1 MNPKRGFGPPGRRSS
16 RWHAGCLAVGVFSR
30 SRSLALWLL
39 AITLLMALP
48 LAAEVLEPNDLST
61 PRRAMATF
69 VDAANRA
76 DWARAILVLDV
87 RPSASAE
94 KKARASELAQE
105 LDYVLARSLSFRL
118 DAISDEAQGKPDDGA
133 ESETVAS
140 VHVGGRSVP
149 VVLARLKTQP
159 ARWVVST
166 GTLAAVPELY
176 RAHGPS
182 PLEPFVPPA
191 LRVET
196 LGLARWQWLALPLAV
211 MLAVVVAGVVVG
223 LGARLALRLA
233 GHTRVTWDDE
243 LVVALRSPGRL
254 LTGVVAFAVLAH
266 LLSLPAP
273 VKLVC
278 VRASGTL
285 GLTALAWMVIRVVR
299 LASDLVERRAI
310 GATVNA
316 PGAALRI
323 GGIQTRVRVL
333 RRIVNA
339 VLAICA
345 GAVILMQFDV
355 VRSIGVSL
363 LASAGVAGIVL
374 GLAAQRTLG
383 TLFAGIQ
390 LSITQPIRIGD
401 EVQIENEVGSIEE
414 ITLTY
419 VVVKLWDERRLIVP
433 MSRFLEQPFQNYT
446 KVSSELQGT
455 VVLNADFTL
464 PVDALRAELA
474 RLLQSHRLWDRR
486 VQAVHVTDAKNRTL
500 EVRVLVSAATG
511 EALFNLRA
519 DLREH
524 LAAWL
529 VRLENG
535 KYLAH

>member
-1 MNPKRGFGPPGRRSS
+1 M
-16 RWHAGCLAVGVFSR
+16 FSR
-30 SRSLALWLL
+30 TPWLALWLF
-39 AITLLMALP
+39 AITLFQVAP

-61 PRRAMATF
+61 PRRALSTF
-69 VDAANRA
+69 IDAANRG
-76 DWARAILVLDV
+76 DWERAILVLDV
-87 RPSASAE
+87 SPRASAE
-94 KKARASELAQE
+94 KKARAIELAQE
-105 LDYVLARSLSFRL
+105 LDYVLSRSLSFHL
-118 DAISDEAQGKPDDGA
+118 DAVSDEPQGKPDAPQGKPDAGA

-140 VHVGGRSVP
+140 IHADGRSVP
-149 VVLARLKTQP
+149 VVLTRLKTQP
-159 ARWVVST
+159 QRWVLST
-166 GTLAAVPELY
+166 GTLAEVPELY

-196 LGLARWQWLALPLAV
+196 FGLARWQWLALPLAV
-211 MLAVVVAGVVVG
+211 VLAVLAAGIIVG
-223 LGARLALRLA
+223 VGSRLGGRLAA
-233 GHTRVTWDDE
+233 HTRVTWDDE

-254 LTGVVAFAVLAH
+254 LTGVVAFALFAH

-273 VKLVC
+273 AKLVC
-278 VRASGTL
+278 VRAAGTL
-285 GLTALAWMVIRVVR
+285 GLIAIAWMASRIVR

-310 GATVNA
+310 GATANA
-316 PGAALRI
+316 RGAALRI

-374 GLAAQRTLG
+374 GFAAQRTLG

-401 EVQIENEVGSIEE
+401 EVQIENEVGTIEE

-474 RLLQSHRLWDRR
+474 RRLETQRLWDRR
-486 VQAVHVTDAKNRTL
+486 VQAVHVTDAKNHTL
-500 EVRVLVSAATG
+500 EVRILVSAATG
-511 EALFNLRA
+511 EDLFNLRA

-529 VRLENG
+529 VRLEDG

>member
-1 MNPKRGFGPPGRRSS
+1 LGLGVLS
-16 RWHAGCLAVGVFSR
+16 RARL
-30 SRSLALWLL
+30 LALWLL
-39 AITLLMALP
+39 AITLLHVLP
-48 LAAEVLEPNDLST
+48 LGAEVLEPNDLST
-61 PRRAMATF
+61 PRRALATF

-76 DWARAILVLDV
+76 DWARAVLVLDV
-87 RPSASAE
+87 RPSANAE
-94 KKARASELAQE
+94 KKQRATELAQE
-105 LDYVLARSLSFRL
+105 LHYVLARSLSFHL
-118 DAISDEAQGKPDDGA
+118 DAVSDEPQGKPDDGA
-133 ESETVAS
+133 ASETVAN
-140 VHVGGRSVP
+140 VRVNGRGVP
-149 VVLARLKTQP
+149 VVLTRTKTQP
-159 ARWVVST
+159 ERWVFST
-166 GTLAAVPELY
+166 GTLATVPELY

-196 LGLARWQWLALPLAV
+196 FGLARWQWLALPLALL
-211 MLAVVVAGVVVG
+211 LAVLVAGGVVG
-223 LGARLALRLA
+223 VGTRLGARLAA
-233 GHTRVTWDDE
+233 HTRVTWDDE

-254 LTGVVAFAVLAH
+254 LTGVVAFAALAH

-273 VKLVC
+273 AKLVC
-278 VRASGTL
+278 VRAAGTL
-285 GLTALAWMVIRVVR
+285 GLGAIAWMASRIVR

-310 GATVNA
+310 GATVNP
-316 PGAALRI
+316 PGAALRV

-345 GAVILMQFDV
+345 GAVILMQFEV

-401 EVQIENEVGSIEE
+401 EVQIENEVGTIEE

-433 MSRFLEQPFQNYT
+433 IGRFLEQPFQNYT

-474 RLLQSHRLWDRR
+474 RLLETHRMWDRR

-529 VRLENG
+529 VRLEDG
-535 KYLAH
+535 KYLAQ

>member
-1 MNPKRGFGPPGRRSS
+1 
-16 RWHAGCLAVGVFSR
+16 VFSR
-30 SRSLALWLL
+30 ALLALWLL
-39 AITLLMALP
+39 TITLLAAPP
-48 LAAEVLEPNDLST
+48 LGAQVPEPNDLST

-69 VDAANRA
+69 VDAGSRA
-76 DWARAILVLDV
+76 DWARAALVVGV
-87 RPSASAE
+87 RSSASAE
-94 KKARASELAQE
+94 KKARAAELAEE
-105 LDYVLARSLSFRL
+105 LNYVLARSISFRL
-118 DAISDEAQGKPDDGA
+118 DAISDEPQGKPDDGA
-133 ESETVAS
+133 DTETVANIRLN
-140 VHVGGRSVP
+140 GRTVP
-149 VVLARLKTQP
+149 VVLARTKTQP
-159 ARWVVST
+159 ERWLLST
-166 GTLAAVPELY
+166 ETLAAVPELY

-191 LRVET
+191 LRVESF
-196 LGLARWQWLALPLAV
+196 GLARFQWLGLPLAV
-211 MLAVVVAGVVVG
+211 LLAVLAAGMVVG
-223 LGARLALRLA
+223 LGTRVGARLAA
-233 GHTRVTWDDE
+233 HTRITWDDE

-254 LTGVVAFAVLAH
+254 LTGVIVFALLAH
-266 LLSLPAP
+266 LLSLPSTA
-273 VKLVC
+273 KLVC
-278 VRASGTL
+278 VRVAGTL
-285 GLTALAWMVIRVVR
+285 GLSALAWMVIRIVR
-299 LASDLVERRAI
+299 LASDFVERRAI

-339 VLAICA
+339 VLAVCA

-401 EVQIENEVGSIEE
+401 EVQIEHEVGTIEE

-455 VVLNADFTL
+455 VVLNADFSL

-474 RLLQSHRLWDRR
+474 RLLETHRLWDRR

-511 EALFNLRA
+511 DALFNLRA

-529 VRLENG
+529 VRFEGG

>member
-1 MNPKRGFGPPGRRSS
+1 MTLPRAQG
-16 RWHAGCLAVGVFSR
+16 WHVDCLGLGVFSR
-30 SRSLALWLL
+30 ARLLALPLL
-39 AITLLMALP
+39 AITLLHVLP
-48 LAAEVLEPNDLST
+48 LGAELLEPDDLST

-76 DWARAILVLDV
+76 DWARALLVLGV

-94 KKARASELAQE
+94 KKERGTELAQE
-105 LDYVLARSLSFRL
+105 LDYVLARSLSFHL
-118 DAISDEAQGKPDDGA
+118 DAVSDEPQGKPDDGA
-133 ESETVAS
+133 DSETVANIR
-140 VHVGGRSVP
+140 VTGRTVP
-149 VVLARLKTQP
+149 VVLTRTKTQP
-159 ARWVVST
+159 ERWVLST

-182 PLEPFVPPA
+182 PLERFVPPA

-196 LGLARWQWLALPLAV
+196 FGLARWQWLGLPLAV
-211 MLAVVVAGVVVG
+211 MLAVLVAGLVVG
-223 LGARLALRLA
+223 LGARLAARLA
-233 GHTRVTWDDE
+233 AHTRVTWDDD

-254 LTGVVAFAVLAH
+254 LTGVVVFAVLAH
-266 LLSLPAP
+266 LLSLPASA
-273 VKLVC
+273 KLVC
-278 VRASGTL
+278 VRVAGTL
-285 GLTALAWMVIRVVR
+285 GLTAVAWMVSRIVR
-299 LASDLVERRAI
+299 LASDFVERRAI

-316 PGAALRI
+316 AGAALRI

-345 GAVILMQFDV
+345 GAVILMQFEV

-374 GLAAQRTLG
+374 GFAAQRTLG

-401 EVQIENEVGSIEE
+401 EVQIEKEVGTIEE

-419 VVVKLWDERRLIVP
+419 VVVRLWDERRLIVP

-474 RLLQSHRLWDRR
+474 RLLEIHRMWDRR

-500 EVRVLVSAATG
+500 EVRILVSAASG

-519 DLREH
+519 DLRER

-529 VRLENG
+529 VQFEGG